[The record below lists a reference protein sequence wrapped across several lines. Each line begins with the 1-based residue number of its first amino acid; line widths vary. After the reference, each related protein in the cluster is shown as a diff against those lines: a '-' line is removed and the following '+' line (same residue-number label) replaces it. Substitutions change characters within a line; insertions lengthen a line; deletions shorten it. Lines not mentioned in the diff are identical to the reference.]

1 MKKVYCLYRVS
12 TKKQVD
18 VNTDD
23 IPMQKVE
30 CHRFAEAQGWE
41 IVKEFSEKGVSGFKV
56 HADDRDAI
64 QELKKAA
71 LNHEFDILLVFMFDR
86 IGRIDDETPFI
97 VEWFVHNGIEV
108 WSVKEGEQR
117 FDSHVD
123 KLMNYIRFWQASGES
138 AKTSLRIKTR
148 MKQLVEEGHYTMGVA
163 PYGYKFVKRGRKNK
177 KGNDVGDLVIDEEE
191 AKNVRLVFDMCVREN
206 KGTYVI
212 ARTLNDMGART
223 HNGVKFQANT
233 INHMLSCK
241 IYTGYLVTRQASSP
255 KLEELVIID
264 EDTWNRAQK
273 IIEQRKIANEANR
286 RIPKKTEGQTLL
298 SGNIF
303 CGECGGRMVSTTY
316 RHEYTKKDGTIA
328 NYGCTKYICYHRT
341 RKLNSCT
348 SQATYDASKIDNAI
362 MKVVRDMFVHI
373 NDAPE
378 TDLIEQRYRDSLKEA
393 KHEQKVQK
401 LALEKLNGQLE
412 KLQLEIGKALMGESA
427 FSAEDLSNS
436 IKTVKAKIAEAGQK
450 LEEAE
455 RQANTSRSDAE
466 SIVPMFNRFISWAE
480 EFDKCSIEGKRA
492 IMCELIDRVN
502 IYRGY
507 RIEVVFNSTYEQFC
521 NDWCLSEVEIA

>member
-97 VEWFVHNGIEV
+97 VEWFVHNGVEV

-117 FDSHVD
+117 FDNHVD

-191 AKNVRLVFDMCVREN
+191 AK
-206 KGTYVI
+206 
-212 ARTLNDMGART
+212 
-223 HNGVKFQANT
+223 
-233 INHMLSCK
+233 
-241 IYTGYLVTRQASSP
+241 
-255 KLEELVIID
+255 
-264 EDTWNRAQK
+264 
-273 IIEQRKIANEANR
+273 
-286 RIPKKTEGQTLL
+286 
-298 SGNIF
+298 
-303 CGECGGRMVSTTY
+303 
-316 RHEYTKKDGTIA
+316 
-328 NYGCTKYICYHRT
+328 
-341 RKLNSCT
+341 
-348 SQATYDASKIDNAI
+348 
-362 MKVVRDMFVHI
+362 
-373 NDAPE
+373 
-378 TDLIEQRYRDSLKEA
+378 
-393 KHEQKVQK
+393 HEQKVQA
-401 LALEKLNGQLE
+401 LALEKLNNQLE
-412 KLQLEIGKALMGESA
+412 KLQLEIGNALIGESIY
-427 FSAEDLSNS
+427 SAEDLSNT
-436 IKTVKAKIAEAGQK
+436 IKAVKSKITEAEKK

-455 RQANTSRSDAE
+455 NQANSSRSNAE
-466 SIVPMFNRFISWAE
+466 SIVPMFNRFVSWAE

-502 IYRGY
+502 VYRGY
-507 RIEVVFNSTYEQFC
+507 KIEVVFNSTYEQFC
-521 NDWCLSEVEIA
+521 NDWCLSGVEVA